1 MSESVADGAPQAAG
15 NSATSENVGLPPLPA
30 PRVRTVGIRAPHRSL
45 GLMLALL
52 YIAGLLAIWFVLPYL
67 ILLPI
72 AFSLVLNFGRVLS
85 TTALMWILV
94 IIGIAIV
101 IVLSRGWYLF
111 LTRLRDAHWQR
122 DRIDRIH
129 RLKRVLERP
138 NAATRLPHRR
148 LELELLTRRATTR
161 LPARMIQELPPGWL
175 IVINPAE
182 KGIAIPAHRKQQP
195 FEPLDLKRDAQGLM
209 HLWYEN
215 TGWTAGAIAMIEQ
228 MTEEFQRAA
237 PWYAKAGRAM
247 GRVHWF
253 LVLYLLWVSPRIYR
267 AIKSGQYD
275 YLLIVAFVISISY
288 IPALLSLAIF
298 DRALWLVPRGIVLS
312 EAWQW
317 SSRRRITRVG
327 PERTSLVIDV
337 NQDEGQG
344 TAQFVANGK
353 RHTRKLPVPTIFAI
367 AAGWLS
373 TAAPPSDEQV
383 QAFVNPE

>member
-15 NSATSENVGLPPLPA
+15 NSATSENAGLPPLPS
-30 PRVRTVGIRAPHRSL
+30 PRVRAIGIRAPHRSL

-52 YIAGLLAIWFVLPYL
+52 YIAGLLAIWFALPTL
-67 ILLPI
+67 IMLPLGMWLFRNFRQNLTPTSLL
-72 AFSLVLNFGRVLS
+72 
-85 TTALMWILV
+85 WILV
-94 IIGIAIV
+94 IVGLAIV
-101 IVLSRGWYLF
+101 IVLTRVWYVF
-111 LTRLRDAHWQR
+111 LMRLRDAHWQR
-122 DRIDRIH
+122 DRIDRIR
-129 RLKRVLERP
+129 RLKRVFERP
-138 NAATRLPHRR
+138 NAAARLPHRR

-161 LPARMIQELPPGWL
+161 LPARLIQELPPGWL

-182 KGIAIPAHRKQQP
+182 KGVAIPAHRKHQP
-195 FEPLDLKRDAQGLM
+195 FEPLDLKRDAPGLM
-209 HLWYEN
+209 NLWYEN

-247 GRVHWF
+247 GRIHWF

-298 DRALWLVPRGIVLS
+298 DRAIWLVPRGIVLS

-337 NQDEGQG
+337 NQNEGQG

-353 RHTRKLPVPTIFAI
+353 RYTRKLPVPTVFAL